1 MNNPFDISGKVI
13 VITGGG
19 GVLGGSMAE
28 HLAQAGSKIA
38 VLDLRVSLAQTRAEK
53 LIAAGGEAIALEGN
67 VLQENSLIR
76 AKEAIIDKWG
86 KIDVL
91 INAAGGNMPGATIS
105 PEQTVF
111 DLSMADFK
119 KVSELNLNGSVL
131 PSLVFGQQM
140 AKQKQGVII
149 NISSMASARAITRV
163 VGYSAA
169 KAAIDNFTRWMA
181 MELAMKFGEGMRV
194 NAIAPGFFIGDQNRR
209 LLTHEDGSLTE
220 RGKTVIAHTPMGR
233 FGEAEELNG
242 TIHWL
247 CSDASRFVTGIV
259 VPIDGGFSAFTGV

>member
-28 HLAQAGSKIA
+28 HLAQHGAKIA
-38 VLDLRVSLAQTRAEK
+38 VLDLRASLAQDRANQLK
-53 LIAAGGEAIALEGN
+53 STGASAIALEGN
-67 VLQENSLIR
+67 VLQQDNLIR
-76 AKEAIIDKWG
+76 AKEAILKEWG
-86 KIDVL
+86 SIDVL

-111 DLSMADFK
+111 DLSMDAFK
-119 KVSELNLNGSVL
+119 KVSDLNLNGSVL
-131 PSLVFGQQM
+131 PSLIFGKQM
-140 AKQKQGVII
+140 AAQKQGVII

-181 MELAMKFGEGMRV
+181 TELALKFGEGLRV

-209 LLTHEDGSLTE
+209 LLTNEDGSYTA
-220 RGKTVIAHTPMGR
+220 RGELVIAHTPMGR
-233 FGEAEELNG
+233 FGKAEELNG